1 MLTTFQMQALL
12 TAAVWTAGLSLIAF
26 VLGGAVGL
34 LIAVMRV
41 SANRVLRGIAF
52 TYIQIVQG
60 TPLLV
65 MMMLAFFGLSIL
77 GFDLTPF
84 AAASF
89 AMVIYSSAYFGE
101 IWRGGIL
108 AVPKTQWEA
117 AECLA
122 LHPVQRFWLVIIPQG
137 LRISTPPTVGFMVQ
151 IVKNT
156 SLASVIGVAELTYTS
171 KLINNSTFQPFII
184 FSVVA
189 VLYFC
194 MCYPLAWWSRKL
206 EDKLNVAHR

>member
-65 MMMLAFFGLSIL
+65 MMMLAFFGYPSWLRPYAL
-77 GFDLTPF
+77 RRRKLRDGDLFQRLFRRDLARRHPCGSENPVGGGRVPGP
-84 AAASF
+84 ASGPE
-89 AMVIYSSAYFGE
+89 V
-101 IWRGGIL
+101 L
-108 AVPKTQWEA
+108 AG
-117 AECLA
+117 
-122 LHPVQRFWLVIIPQG
+122 HHPQG

-156 SLASVIGVAELTYTS
+156 SLA
-171 KLINNSTFQPFII
+171 
-184 FSVVA
+184 
-189 VLYFC
+189 
-194 MCYPLAWWSRKL
+194 R
-206 EDKLNVAHR
+206 